1 MTKGDYILIKSLDI
15 IIRGKLI
22 NLVPIPAD
30 YLRLLTLIFTRSGII
45 LLTPICNRGCIV
57 QRF

>member
-1 MTKGDYILIKSLDI
+1 MKSLDI